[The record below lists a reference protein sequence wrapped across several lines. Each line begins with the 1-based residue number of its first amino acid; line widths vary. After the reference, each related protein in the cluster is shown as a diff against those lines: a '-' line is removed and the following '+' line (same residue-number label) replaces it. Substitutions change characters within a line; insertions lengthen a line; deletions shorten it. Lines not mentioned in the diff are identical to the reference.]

1 MLHLGS
7 GPVDSQPASQ
17 THLVTPLRGFL
28 LIVGTAAALAVPLQA
43 QDTYSLSGRV
53 IEEGTSNGI
62 PGATVEIE
70 NREILG
76 TGSTGPDGGF
86 LFEGIEPGGYTVRVA
101 ALGYSPVSLYVV
113 ADEDTALEIS
123 LSISPIPLDSLA
135 VDARSVDIGGRV
147 VDESAGLALVGA
159 AVLTDQGRATATD
172 GNGRFELEGVLADI
186 PLLVVVRAFGY
197 QPLAATV
204 VPAEDGEYEFEL
216 ERDPAVQRA
225 IDVEVERIE
234 ERASRYPSVLRSVGS
249 ERLESLA
256 ELTLGD
262 ALRVENGSLLE
273 RVRCA
278 VLDERQVASRWM
290 VDVLL
295 STTVPQE
302 VERVE
307 FLSAPADPD
316 FVMMRVYTRDFIRKM
331 IASDVELRRPTFMQP
346 STGRADVDLRGDY
359 RTFQP
364 PPRILENRSDEPP
377 APLCG

>member
-1 MLHLGS
+1 MLNLGS
-7 GPVDSQPASQ
+7 GPVDSQPASE
-17 THLVTPLRGFL
+17 TDPVTPLRGFL
-28 LIVGTAAALAVPLQA
+28 LTVGTVAALAVPLQA

-53 IEEGTSNGI
+53 VEEGTSNGI

-123 LSISPIPLDSLA
+123 LSVSPIPLDSLA

-147 VDESAGLALVGA
+147 V
-159 AVLTDQGRATATD
+159 
-172 GNGRFELEGVLADI
+172 
-186 PLLVVVRAFGY
+186 
-197 QPLAATV
+197 
-204 VPAEDGEYEFEL
+204 
-216 ERDPAVQRA
+216 
-225 IDVEVERIE
+225 
-234 ERASRYPSVLRSVGS
+234 
-249 ERLESLA
+249 
-256 ELTLGD
+256 
-262 ALRVENGSLLE
+262 
-273 RVRCA
+273 
-278 VLDERQVASRWM
+278 DERQVASRWM

-316 FVMMRVYTRDFIRKM
+316 FVMMRVYTREFIRRM
-331 IASDVELRRPTFMQP
+331 IASDVELRRPRFTQP